1 MCMPLDFF
9 SNIQI
14 LEIYIRTGIIM
25 NTLLAS
31 DNLRLSLS
39 KVLMTFIMFCTHV
52 FAYGSDDMYYRHN
65 NINCIQC
72 QPGTHWVADCATD
85 GGSAVCKPC
94 PEGFYISKYNLAWFC
109 QKCSASCRNTNHGE
123 QEEQR
128 EYVARNCTST
138 SDLKCQ
144 CRDGFWR
151 EQEMNGACRTVT
163 SCGLGSGVK
172 TIASENS
179 DTVCEVCIH
188 GETFS
193 NSTSTKEKCLPCS
206 ICSNHQILKQP
217 CTRTDDTV
225 CIARSTDREKLS
237 IGLGVGIALFL
248 ILCAACG
255 CGLRAIWRS
264 RSKNANTELRHVN
277 GEHHELTRR
286 NTNRHDETNGHARH
300 EMLNETVGQ
309 SNEESVY
316 EPVYEQDQQ
325 EVEDGAKGSQINEHA
340 QCIAAETN
348 ELGQYDADDALK
360 SELFMQEVYC
370 ALSAEMDSNYKTFF
384 RRNGISERMISIID
398 LEESRVRDRCYKLFI
413 DWAKK
418 QEHIVSLPTYEVPLE
433 LIRRL
438 ADMFQQD
445 EDLNSSKTCIAILG
459 RFEIKWC

>member
-225 CIARSTDREKLS
+225 CIARST
-237 IGLGVGIALFL
+237 
-248 ILCAACG
+248 
-255 CGLRAIWRS
+255 
-264 RSKNANTELRHVN
+264 